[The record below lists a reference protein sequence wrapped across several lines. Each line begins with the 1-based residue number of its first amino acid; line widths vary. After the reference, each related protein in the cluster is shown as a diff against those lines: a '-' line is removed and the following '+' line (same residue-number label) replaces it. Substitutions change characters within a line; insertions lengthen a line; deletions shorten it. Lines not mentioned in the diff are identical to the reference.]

1 MCTCKTALASSAFEM
16 AFLFTILILAIDAAK
31 GSSCDQSVVEIV
43 SKTTSDAY
51 VDLQSNGNNKK
62 NYGTKNGLFL
72 QNEGKCSNNQRIAT
86 NQYITVVE
94 LH

>member
-1 MCTCKTALASSAFEM
+1 MQMQNCTGEM
-16 AFLFTILILAIDAAK
+16 ALLFTILILAIDAAK

-51 VDLQSNGNNKK
+51 VDLQDNGNNKK

-72 QNEGKCSNNQRIAT
+72 QNEGKCTVAT
-86 NQYITVVE
+86 TNTSHTSLYKLVVE